1 MRRLTQRT
9 EAVVSLGALRHNIQ
23 NIRSRLGS
31 GVEIMAVLKGDGYG
45 HGEKG
50 IYSTL
55 KSSGIEHLHAPRCA
69 ARAARNRSCCS
80 ETPAT
85 VSSKT

>member
-1 MRRLTQRT
+1 MRRLAQRT
-9 EAVVSLGALRHNIQ
+9 EAVVSLSALEHNVRR
-23 NIRSRLGS
+23 IREIIGD

-55 KSSGIEHLHAPRCA
+55 KKCGIERYAVA
-69 ARAARNRSCCS
+69 
-80 ETPAT
+80 EI
-85 VSSKT
+85 